1 MARNRVG
8 IYGGTFDPVHNG
20 HINVARGIIDAFG
33 FDELLFVPAFV
44 PPHKREQM
52 ISAGFHRFA
61 MLVIATE
68 SEPEMRVSTIELEL
82 PSKPYTVETLARLQ
96 ANDPQSQLFFVMG
109 ADSFAEITSWR
120 EYERLLMSY
129 SIVVAVRPQNSGHW
143 SVDTG
148 QGQESAIAED
158 ESDPGSHL
166 PSHLR
171 ERIVD
176 LRGARCPSRGE
187 LDEQHIFLT
196 DYVLSDVAATRIRE
210 LIRSGCDASAL
221 LPRGVD
227 DYAIKYGIYDLRA

>member
-20 HINVARGIIDAFG
+20 HIDVARGIIDAFG

-44 PPHKREQM
+44 PPHKRGRM
-52 ISAGFHRFA
+52 ISSGFHRFA
-61 MLVIATE
+61 MLVIATQ

-109 ADSFAEITSWR
+109 ADSFSEITSWR
-120 EYERLLMSY
+120 EYERLLTSY
-129 SIVVAVRPQNSGHW
+129 SIVVAMRAQISGQGPQNAM
-143 SVDTG
+143 T
-148 QGQESAIAED
+148 ED
-158 ESDPGSHL
+158 ESEPGSNL
-166 PSHLR
+166 SSQLR

-187 LDEQHIFLT
+187 LGEQHIFLT
-196 DYVLSDVAATRIRE
+196 DYVLSDVSATRIRG
-210 LIRSGCDASAL
+210 LIRDGRDASAFVAS
-221 LPRGVD
+221 GVAE
-227 DYAIKYGIYDLRA
+227 YAIKYGIYDRRA

>member
-20 HINVARGIIDAFG
+20 HIQVARGIIDAFG

-44 PPHKREQM
+44 PPHKRGRM
-52 ISAGFHRFA
+52 ISSGFHRFA

-109 ADSFAEITSWR
+109 ADSFSEITSWR
-120 EYERLLMSY
+120 EYERLLTSY
-129 SIVVAVRPQNSGHW
+129 SIVVAMRPQGSDQW
-143 SVDTG
+143 SAVSG
-148 QGQESAIAED
+148 QGFESE
-158 ESDPGSHL
+158 PGSHL
-166 PSHLR
+166 PARLR

-196 DYVLSDVAATRIRE
+196 DYVLSDVSATRIRD
-210 LIRSGCDASAL
+210 LVRDGCDVSAL
-221 LPRGVD
+221 VPGGVD
-227 DYAIKYGIYDLRA
+227 DYAVKYGIYDRRA